1 MINTKFIKDF
11 EKGPIRRSLFDN
23 GAVSLFH
30 QMKGVSSAVVNLYFL
45 AGSIFEKESE
55 YGIAHVIEHMLFKE
69 GGKSNLVAELEFFGA
84 EINAYTYKEYV
95 CFEMTCLAIKLD
107 QFLPKFLQLFLNPVF
122 DLKELKIEKN
132 VVVQELKEDKDDHET
147 EAIEYLFKKNF
158 DDKIGHS
165 IGGSIKNV
173 KTFKKADLESFY
185 NKYFNSNRMV
195 LSITSGRAFNKLESI
210 LSDSMDRAHT
220 KNMGKKEFRLGSSST
235 FGKMNHFNTKLKRKM
250 ENSIVMF
257 SFDGVSLQ
265 NKYYYDLMI
274 LDEILFEGLSSVFF
288 KLLREENGLVYGL
301 GSSINSFVKTGNYV
315 MVFNTQTKNIKVLK
329 DIVMSTLKQLSE
341 VEIDSFL
348 VEGIIE
354 RVIGNWE
361 MSFDDPSER
370 CEYIALEEIYNTNQ
384 YSIEN
389 MKTELRLVT
398 NKRIRKI
405 INRLIKHGYSELI
418 LGPDK

>member
-1 MINTKFIKDF
+1 MIKTKIIKDF

-69 GGKSNLVAELEFFGA
+69 GGKSNLVSELEFYGA

-95 CFEMTCLAIKLD
+95 CFEMTCLATKVD
-107 QFLPKFLQLFLNPVF
+107 QFLPKFLKLFLNPVF

-147 EAIEYLFKKNF
+147 EAIEYLFQKNF

-165 IGGSIKNV
+165 IGGSIINV
-173 KTFKKADLESFY
+173 KSFTKSDLESFY
-185 NKYFNSNRMV
+185 YKYFNANRMI
-195 LSITSGRAFNKLESI
+195 LSITSGRSFNSLESI
-210 LSDSMDRAHT
+210 LYNAMLDS
-220 KNMGKKEFRLGSSST
+220 KNTIGVKKHFRLGSSSK
-235 FGKMNHFNTKLKRKM
+235 FGKMKHFKTKLKRKM

-257 SFDGVSLQ
+257 SFDGVSLESQ
-265 NKYYYDLMI
+265 SYYDLMI

-288 KLLREENGLVYGL
+288 KLLREESGLVYGL

-315 MVFNTQTKNIKVLK
+315 MVFNTQTKNIKILK
-329 DIVMSTLKQLSE
+329 NIVMDTLDQLAE
-341 VEIDSFL
+341 TEIENKL
-348 VEGIIE
+348 VKGIIE

-361 MSFDDPSER
+361 MSFDSPSQR
-370 CEYIALEEIYNTNQ
+370 CEYIALEEIYNTNK
-384 YSIEN
+384 YSIEK

-398 NKRIRKI
+398 NKRIKK
-405 INRLIKHGYSELI
+405 LIKKITKNGYSELI
-418 LGPDK
+418 LGPEK

>member
-1 MINTKFIKDF
+1 MIKTKIINDF

-30 QMKGVSSAVVNLYFL
+30 QMKGVSSGVVNLYFL

-95 CFEMTCLAIKLD
+95 CFEMTCLATKLE
-107 QFLPKFLQLFLNPVF
+107 QFLPMFLNLFLNPVF
-122 DLKELKIEKN
+122 DLNELRIEKN

-158 DDKIGHS
+158 DNKLGHS
-165 IGGSIKNV
+165 IGGSITNV
-173 KTFKKADLESFY
+173 KSFKKIELEKYY
-185 NKYFNSNRMV
+185 NKFFTANRMI
-195 LSITSGRAFNKLESI
+195 LSVTSGQKFNKLENI
-210 LSDSMDRAHT
+210 LHDSMRPSSS
-220 KNMGKKEFRLGSSST
+220 KKIVRLGSFSKY
-235 FGKMNHFNTKLKRKM
+235 GQMNHFKVKLKRKM

-265 NKYYYDLMI
+265 NKFYYDLMI

-288 KLLREENGLVYGL
+288 KLLREQSGLVYGL

-315 MVFNTQTKNIKVLK
+315 MVFNTQTKNISKLK
-329 DIVMSTLKQLSE
+329 NIVMNTLEKLS
-341 VEIDSFL
+341 VEDIDNKL
-348 VEGIIE
+348 VDGIVD
-354 RVIGNWE
+354 RVIGSWE
-361 MSFDDPSER
+361 MSFDDPGER
-370 CEYIALEEIYNTNQ
+370 CEYIALEEIYNTNK
-384 YSIEN
+384 YSIED
-389 MKTELRLVT
+389 MKLELKKVSS
-398 NKRIRKI
+398 KRIKKLLNKI
-405 INRLIKHGYSELI
+405 LKNGFSELM